1 MPNLL
6 TIDTSS
12 ASCAVAVLVNGVFTG
27 RTLAN
32 ARHSAQSVL
41 PLIAEILKEAKMD
54 LARIEAIAVMA
65 GPGSFTGIRIG
76 IGVAQGLSMA
86 NATPV
91 LPISNL
97 AVKAYS
103 ALKATGENQV
113 LVSEMARDDEVY
125 FACYRRSDT
134 LGVELIGTE
143 QVAIPADIILEPS
156 VPKQGGRWLTAGNG
170 WNAAEEIEARLQIQL
185 QMPAVDPEFNLHDL
199 CDLAEL
205 RYLQGLAVSA
215 EQALPNYVKETMHY
229 SR

>member
-12 ASCAVAVLVNGVFTG
+12 ANCAVAVWVNGIFTS

-41 PLIAEILKEAKMD
+41 PLIAEILGEAKVGFTNID
-54 LARIEAIAVMA
+54 AIAVMA

-97 AVKAYS
+97 ALKAYS
-103 ALKATGENQV
+103 VLQATGEKQV
-113 LVSEMARDDEVY
+113 LVSDLARENEVY
-125 FACYRRSDT
+125 FACYRRSEA
-134 LGVELIGTE
+134 LGVELVGAE
-143 QVAIPADIILEPS
+143 QVAIPADIVLEPS
-156 VPKQGGRWLTAGNG
+156 VSDQSSSWLTAGNG
-170 WNAAEEIEARLQIQL
+170 WNEAEEIARSLQL
-185 QMPAVDPEFNLHDL
+185 QLRMPAVDPVFNLHDL
-199 CDLAEL
+199 CRLAEL
-205 RYLQGLAVSA
+205 RYQQGLAVNA